1 MFCYHC
7 GTRLTG
13 TATTPSVTAPPVAP
27 VAPPPVVT
35 PLPVPPEPAAP
46 VALAPVAPVAPV
58 EAVAPVAPVLPVTP
72 APVVPPA
79 PAPSAGTGQ
88 PRLELAGSGN
98 VINLPNKDEILIG
111 REDPLS
117 DPPIFPDVD
126 LTPYGG
132 EEGGVSRRHARI
144 LRRDND
150 YLVEDLQ
157 STNYTKLNGQRL
169 APRQPALL
177 VDGSRVDFGKVSVIF
192 RR

>member
-1 MFCYHC
+1 
-7 GTRLTG
+7 
-13 TATTPSVTAPPVAP
+13 
-27 VAPPPVVT
+27 
-35 PLPVPPEPAAP
+35 
-46 VALAPVAPVAPV
+46 
-58 EAVAPVAPVLPVTP
+58 
-72 APVVPPA
+72 VPPA

>member
-13 TATTPSVTAPPVAP
+13 AAAEPSVTAPPVAP
-27 VAPPPVVT
+27 VAPPPVVA
-35 PLPVPPEPAAP
+35 PVAPVPPEPAMP
-46 VALAPVAPVAPV
+46 VAPAMAAAPVAPMAPV
-58 EAVAPVAPVLPVTP
+58 MPAAP

-79 PAPSAGTGQ
+79 PAPAAGTGQ

-98 VINLPNKDEILIG
+98 VINLPNKDDILIG